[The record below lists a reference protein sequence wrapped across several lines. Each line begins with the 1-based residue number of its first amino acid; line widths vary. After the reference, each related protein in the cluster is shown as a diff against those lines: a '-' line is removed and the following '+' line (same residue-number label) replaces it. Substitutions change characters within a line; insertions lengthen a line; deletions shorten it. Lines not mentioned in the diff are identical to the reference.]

1 MAKKKAPQRLA
12 GAEESCISPE
22 QEAIIQWFRTVKFR
36 KNLLGGVDEA
46 AMWKKLEEL
55 YALYEAAIRA
65 ERTRYNVLLETSPS
79 KPDGFA
85 TSPDRG
91 GKTGAAQPE
100 ASGTGEPGNVN
111 LAPTKVNSFAKGS
124 PTRATTT
131 TAASGGNR
139 EELLGQRPAGHECNT
154 LHEVDAGSRNPDA
167 GERSET
173 ERFSPDAGERSET
186 ERFSPDAGERSETE
200 RFSPDAGERSETERF
215 DPQKEAHSDA
225 PAGQ

>member
-65 ERTRYNVLLETSPS
+65 ERTRYNVLLEQQ
-79 KPDGFA
+79 
-85 TSPDRG
+85 
-91 GKTGAAQPE
+91 TGSLPLDTA
-100 ASGTGEPGNVN
+100 
-111 LAPTKVNSFAKGS
+111 KVDSFAKGS

-139 EELLGQRPAGHECNT
+139 EELLGQRPAERECNT
-154 LHEVDAGSRNPDA
+154 LHEADAGSRNPDA
-167 GERSET
+167 VTAKPVT
-173 ERFSPDAGERSET
+173 ERFSLPLEAEPTAMSRPRPLGEVAKPIG
-186 ERFSPDAGERSETE
+186 FDGE
-200 RFSPDAGERSETERF
+200 GEPAT
-215 DPQKEAHSDA
+215 QKEAHSDA

>member
-1 MAKKKAPQRLA
+1 MAKKKAPQRLP

-65 ERTRYNVLLETSPS
+65 ERTRYNVLLEQQ
-79 KPDGFA
+79 
-85 TSPDRG
+85 
-91 GKTGAAQPE
+91 TGSLPLDTTE
-100 ASGTGEPGNVN
+100 VD
-111 LAPTKVNSFAKGS
+111 SFAKGS
-124 PTRATTT
+124 PTRGAV
-131 TAASGGNR
+131 TAK
-139 EELLGQRPAGHECNT
+139 P
-154 LHEVDAGSRNPDA
+154 V
-167 GERSET
+167 T
-173 ERFSPDAGERSET
+173 ERFSPDAVTAKPET
-186 ERFSPDAGERSETE
+186 DSS
-200 RFSPDAGERSETERF
+200 

>member
-1 MAKKKAPQRLA
+1 MVPDGEIPQEPA
-12 GAEESCISPE
+12 GRRGRSGH
-22 QEAIIQWFRTVKFR
+22 V
-36 KNLLGGVDEA
+36 
-46 AMWKKLEEL
+46 WKKLEEL

-85 TSPDRG
+85 TSPSRG

-111 LAPTKVNSFAKGS
+111 LAPTKVDSFAKGS

-167 GERSET
+167 GTATAVT
-173 ERFSPDAGERSET
+173 ERFNPESDS
-186 ERFSPDAGERSETE
+186 S
-200 RFSPDAGERSETERF
+200 

>member
-46 AMWKKLEEL
+46 SMWKKLEEL

-65 ERTRYNVLLETSPS
+65 ERTRYNVLLAEQKGLPLNAE
-79 KPDGFA
+79 PD
-85 TSPDRG
+85 
-91 GKTGAAQPE
+91 
-100 ASGTGEPGNVN
+100 
-111 LAPTKVNSFAKGS
+111 SFAKGS

-139 EELLGQRPAGHECNT
+139 EELLGQRPARRACRPRHDA
-154 LHEVDAGSRNPDA
+154 DAGCRNPLAA
-167 GERSET
+167 GILN
-173 ERFSPDAGERSET
+173 RFCSTLTSLCGTAIIKG
-186 ERFSPDAGERSETE
+186 
-200 RFSPDAGERSETERF
+200 
-215 DPQKEAHSDA
+215 
-225 PAGQ
+225 

>member
-36 KNLLGGVDEA
+36 KKLLGGVDEA

-85 TSPDRG
+85 TSPDRA
-91 GKTGAAQPE
+91 TTTTAA
-100 ASGTGEPGNVN
+100 SGEPGNVN
-111 LAPTKVNSFAKGS
+111 LAPTKVDSFAKGS
-124 PTRATTT
+124 PTR
-131 TAASGGNR
+131 G
-139 EELLGQRPAGHECNT
+139 
-154 LHEVDAGSRNPDA
+154 A

-173 ERFSPDAGERSET
+173 ERFSPDAGSRN
-186 ERFSPDAGERSETE
+186 PDAVTAK
-200 RFSPDAGERSETERF
+200 PVTERF

>member
-1 MAKKKAPQRLA
+1 MAKAKKQKPQRLA
-12 GAEESCISPE
+12 GAEETCISPE

-85 TSPDRG
+85 TSAD
-91 GKTGAAQPE
+91 
-100 ASGTGEPGNVN
+100 
-111 LAPTKVNSFAKGS
+111 
-124 PTRATTT
+124 RATTT

-173 ERFSPDAGERSET
+173 ERFSPESDS
-186 ERFSPDAGERSETE
+186 S
-200 RFSPDAGERSETERF
+200 

>member
-12 GAEESCISPE
+12 GAEKSCISPE

-65 ERTRYNVLLETSPS
+65 ERTRYNVLLAEQKGLPLNAE
-79 KPDGFA
+79 PD
-85 TSPDRG
+85 
-91 GKTGAAQPE
+91 
-100 ASGTGEPGNVN
+100 
-111 LAPTKVNSFAKGS
+111 SFAKGS

-173 ERFSPDAGERSET
+173 ERFNPESDS
-186 ERFSPDAGERSETE
+186 S
-200 RFSPDAGERSETERF
+200 

>member
-79 KPDGFA
+79 
-85 TSPDRG
+85 S
-91 GKTGAAQPE
+91 
-100 ASGTGEPGNVN
+100 
-111 LAPTKVNSFAKGS
+111 L
-124 PTRATTT
+124 
-131 TAASGGNR
+131 TA
-139 EELLGQRPAGHECNT
+139 LPPPLIGQRQRPPP
-154 LHEVDAGSRNPDA
+154 VVNP
-167 GERSET
+167 GT
-173 ERFSPDAGERSET
+173 
-186 ERFSPDAGERSETE
+186 
-200 RFSPDAGERSETERF
+200 
-215 DPQKEAHSDA
+215 
-225 PAGQ
+225 

>member
-65 ERTRYNVLLETSPS
+65 ERTRYNVLLEQQ
-79 KPDGFA
+79 
-85 TSPDRG
+85 
-91 GKTGAAQPE
+91 TGSLPLDTTE
-100 ASGTGEPGNVN
+100 VD
-111 LAPTKVNSFAKGS
+111 SFAKGS
-124 PTRATTT
+124 PTRGAV
-131 TAASGGNR
+131 TAK
-139 EELLGQRPAGHECNT
+139 P
-154 LHEVDAGSRNPDA
+154 V
-167 GERSET
+167 T

-186 ERFSPDAGERSETE
+186 ERFNPESDS
-200 RFSPDAGERSETERF
+200 S
-215 DPQKEAHSDA
+215 DPQKEAHPDA

>member
-22 QEAIIQWFRTVKFR
+22 QEAIIQWYKTVKFR

-65 ERTRYNVLLETSPS
+65 ERTRYNVLLEQQ
-79 KPDGFA
+79 
-85 TSPDRG
+85 
-91 GKTGAAQPE
+91 TGSLPLDTTE
-100 ASGTGEPGNVN
+100 VD
-111 LAPTKVNSFAKGS
+111 SFAKGS
-124 PTRATTT
+124 PTRGAV
-131 TAASGGNR
+131 TAK
-139 EELLGQRPAGHECNT
+139 P
-154 LHEVDAGSRNPDA
+154 V
-167 GERSET
+167 T
-173 ERFSPDAGERSET
+173 ERFSPDAVTAKPET
-186 ERFSPDAGERSETE
+186 DSS
-200 RFSPDAGERSETERF
+200 

>member
-36 KNLLGGVDEA
+36 KNLLGGVDEV

-65 ERTRYNVLLETSPS
+65 ERTRYNVLLAEQKGLPLNAE
-79 KPDGFA
+79 PD
-85 TSPDRG
+85 
-91 GKTGAAQPE
+91 
-100 ASGTGEPGNVN
+100 
-111 LAPTKVNSFAKGS
+111 SFAKGS
-124 PTRATTT
+124 PTR
-131 TAASGGNR
+131 G
-139 EELLGQRPAGHECNT
+139 
-154 LHEVDAGSRNPDA
+154 A

-173 ERFSPDAGERSET
+173 ERFNPEFDSS
-186 ERFSPDAGERSETE
+186 
-200 RFSPDAGERSETERF
+200 

>member
-65 ERTRYNVLLETSPS
+65 ERTRYNVLLERQTGSLPLEAEPTAMSRPRPS
-79 KPDGFA
+79 GEVAKPIGFDG
-85 TSPDRG
+85 
-91 GKTGAAQPE
+91 E
-100 ASGTGEPGNVN
+100 GEP
-111 LAPTKVNSFAKGS
+111 
-124 PTRATTT
+124 AT
-131 TAASGGNR
+131 
-139 EELLGQRPAGHECNT
+139 P
-154 LHEVDAGSRNPDA
+154 
-167 GERSET
+167 
-173 ERFSPDAGERSET
+173 
-186 ERFSPDAGERSETE
+186 
-200 RFSPDAGERSETERF
+200 
-215 DPQKEAHSDA
+215 KEAHSDA

>member
-65 ERTRYNVLLETSPS
+65 ERTRYNVLLE
-79 KPDGFA
+79 
-85 TSPDRG
+85 
-91 GKTGAAQPE
+91 
-100 ASGTGEPGNVN
+100 ASGTGEPEDVN
-111 LAPTKVNSFAKGS
+111 LAPTKVDSFAKGS
-124 PTRATTT
+124 PTRGAGTAT
-131 TAASGGNR
+131 A
-139 EELLGQRPAGHECNT
+139 
-154 LHEVDAGSRNPDA
+154 V
-167 GERSET
+167 T
-173 ERFSPDAGERSET
+173 ERFNPESDS
-186 ERFSPDAGERSETE
+186 S
-200 RFSPDAGERSETERF
+200 

>member
-65 ERTRYNVLLETSPS
+65 ERTRYNVLLEQQ
-79 KPDGFA
+79 
-85 TSPDRG
+85 
-91 GKTGAAQPE
+91 TGSLPLDTAE
-100 ASGTGEPGNVN
+100 VD
-111 LAPTKVNSFAKGS
+111 SFAKGS
-124 PTRATTT
+124 PTR
-131 TAASGGNR
+131 G
-139 EELLGQRPAGHECNT
+139 
-154 LHEVDAGSRNPDA
+154 A

-173 ERFSPDAGERSET
+173 ERFSPESDS
-186 ERFSPDAGERSETE
+186 S
-200 RFSPDAGERSETERF
+200 

>member
-65 ERTRYNVLLETSPS
+65 ERTRYNVLLEQQ
-79 KPDGFA
+79 
-85 TSPDRG
+85 
-91 GKTGAAQPE
+91 TGSLPLDTTE
-100 ASGTGEPGNVN
+100 VD
-111 LAPTKVNSFAKGS
+111 SFAKGS
-124 PTRATTT
+124 PTR
-131 TAASGGNR
+131 G
-139 EELLGQRPAGHECNT
+139 
-154 LHEVDAGSRNPDA
+154 A

-173 ERFSPDAGERSET
+173 ERFSPESDS
-186 ERFSPDAGERSETE
+186 S
-200 RFSPDAGERSETERF
+200 

>member
-12 GAEESCISPE
+12 GAEKSCISPE

-65 ERTRYNVLLETSPS
+65 ERTRYNVLLEQQ
-79 KPDGFA
+79 
-85 TSPDRG
+85 
-91 GKTGAAQPE
+91 TGSLPLDTTE
-100 ASGTGEPGNVN
+100 VD
-111 LAPTKVNSFAKGS
+111 SFAKGS
-124 PTRATTT
+124 PTR
-131 TAASGGNR
+131 G
-139 EELLGQRPAGHECNT
+139 
-154 LHEVDAGSRNPDA
+154 A

-173 ERFSPDAGERSET
+173 ERFNPESNS
-186 ERFSPDAGERSETE
+186 S
-200 RFSPDAGERSETERF
+200 

>member
-79 KPDGFA
+79 KPSA
-85 TSPDRG
+85 
-91 GKTGAAQPE
+91 
-100 ASGTGEPGNVN
+100 
-111 LAPTKVNSFAKGS
+111 L
-124 PTRATTT
+124 
-131 TAASGGNR
+131 
-139 EELLGQRPAGHECNT
+139 
-154 LHEVDAGSRNPDA
+154 
-167 GERSET
+167 T
-173 ERFSPDAGERSET
+173 ERFLYSSGAMTLSSTPARWSRVLPSQMLSRVGSTSRQN
-186 ERFSPDAGERSETE
+186 FSVFWKS
-200 RFSPDAGERSETERF
+200 FSMAEMQAVSFIQTASS
-215 DPQKEAHSDA
+215 KWW
-225 PAGQ
+225 

>member
-1 MAKKKAPQRLA
+1 MAKKKAPQRLP

-22 QEAIIQWFRTVKFR
+22 QLAIIQWYKTVKFR
-36 KNLLGGVDEA
+36 KKLLGGVDEA

-85 TSPDRG
+85 TSPSRG

-100 ASGTGEPGNVN
+100 ASGTGEPGDVN
-111 LAPTKVNSFAKGS
+111 LAP
-124 PTRATTT
+124 
-131 TAASGGNR
+131 
-139 EELLGQRPAGHECNT
+139 LLGELSPQVTERF
-154 LHEVDAGSRNPDA
+154 SPDA
-167 GERSET
+167 GKRSET
-173 ERFSPDAGERSET
+173 ERFSPGEPAT
-186 ERFSPDAGERSETE
+186 P
-200 RFSPDAGERSETERF
+200 
-215 DPQKEAHSDA
+215 KEAHSDA

>member
-22 QEAIIQWFRTVKFR
+22 QEAIIQWYKTVKFR
-36 KNLLGGVDEA
+36 KKLLGGVDEA

-65 ERTRYNVLLETSPS
+65 ERTRYNVLLEQQ
-79 KPDGFA
+79 
-85 TSPDRG
+85 
-91 GKTGAAQPE
+91 TGSLPLD
-100 ASGTGEPGNVN
+100 T
-111 LAPTKVNSFAKGS
+111 TKVDSFAKGS
-124 PTRATTT
+124 PTR
-131 TAASGGNR
+131 G
-139 EELLGQRPAGHECNT
+139 
-154 LHEVDAGSRNPDA
+154 A

-173 ERFSPDAGERSET
+173 ERFNPEFDSS
-186 ERFSPDAGERSETE
+186 
-200 RFSPDAGERSETERF
+200 

>member
-65 ERTRYNVLLETSPS
+65 ERTRYNVLLAEQKGLPLNAE
-79 KPDGFA
+79 PD
-85 TSPDRG
+85 
-91 GKTGAAQPE
+91 
-100 ASGTGEPGNVN
+100 
-111 LAPTKVNSFAKGS
+111 SFAKGS

-139 EELLGQRPAGHECNT
+139 EELLGQRPAGRECKT
-154 LHEVDAGSRNPDA
+154 LHEADAGSRNPDA
-167 GERSET
+167 VTAKPVT
-173 ERFSPDAGERSET
+173 ERFNPESNS
-186 ERFSPDAGERSETE
+186 
-200 RFSPDAGERSETERF
+200 F

>member
-46 AMWKKLEEL
+46 SMWKKLEEL

-85 TSPDRG
+85 TSPSRG

-100 ASGTGEPGNVN
+100 ASGTGEPGDVN
-111 LAPTKVNSFAKGS
+111 LASTKVDSFAKGS
-124 PTRATTT
+124 PTRGAV
-131 TAASGGNR
+131 TAK
-139 EELLGQRPAGHECNT
+139 P
-154 LHEVDAGSRNPDA
+154 V
-167 GERSET
+167 T
-173 ERFSPDAGERSET
+173 ERFSPN
-186 ERFSPDAGERSETE
+186 
-200 RFSPDAGERSETERF
+200 AGERSETERF

>member
-1 MAKKKAPQRLA
+1 MAKKKAPQRLP

-65 ERTRYNVLLETSPS
+65 ERTRYNVLLEQQ
-79 KPDGFA
+79 
-85 TSPDRG
+85 
-91 GKTGAAQPE
+91 TGSLPLDTTE
-100 ASGTGEPGNVN
+100 VD
-111 LAPTKVNSFAKGS
+111 SFAKGS
-124 PTRATTT
+124 PTR
-131 TAASGGNR
+131 G
-139 EELLGQRPAGHECNT
+139 
-154 LHEVDAGSRNPDA
+154 A

-173 ERFSPDAGERSET
+173 ERFNPESE
-186 ERFSPDAGERSETE
+186 SS
-200 RFSPDAGERSETERF
+200 

>member
-1 MAKKKAPQRLA
+1 MTKGGLTAWRRRKRPSGWPVQR
-12 GAEESCISPE
+12 ESCISPE

-79 KPDGFA
+79 KPDG
-85 TSPDRG
+85 S
-91 GKTGAAQPE
+91 
-100 ASGTGEPGNVN
+100 
-111 LAPTKVNSFAKGS
+111 
-124 PTRATTT
+124 
-131 TAASGGNR
+131 
-139 EELLGQRPAGHECNT
+139 
-154 LHEVDAGSRNPDA
+154 
-167 GERSET
+167 
-173 ERFSPDAGERSET
+173 
-186 ERFSPDAGERSETE
+186 
-200 RFSPDAGERSETERF
+200 